1 MYRIVM
7 LASVVVLA
15 AISANCARGD
25 GGTSGASSSM
35 VAPSPIGDGAT
46 AARPAGG
53 GSSSLTLVM
62 YTDKNGNGL
71 PNWSDTVTF
80 NVSTTQT
87 TQPTV
92 NLACSRGGVV
102 VATGSAGFYDSYPF
116 SWARLMTL
124 SSQSWT
130 SGAAD
135 CTATLGYYS
144 HNKFSALTSIGFHVY
159 E

>member
-80 NVSTTQT
+80 NVSTTQST
-87 TQPTV
+87 P
-92 NLACSRGGVV
+92 LASTIAIRSPGRV
-102 VATGSAGFYDSYPF
+102 S
-116 SWARLMTL
+116 
-124 SSQSWT
+124 
-130 SGAAD
+130 
-135 CTATLGYYS
+135 
-144 HNKFSALTSIGFHVY
+144 
-159 E
+159 